1 LQGISWGPRPMPNP
15 EYFRRQADIC
25 LRLSLIASDDEVSNR
40 LLTMARSYMAKGDA
54 LERDA
59 AADGQVMADR
69 NGSTR
74 GDLDLGGRDLRPN
87 GPAANGAA
95 DC

>member
-1 LQGISWGPRPMPNP
+1 MPNP

-40 LLTMARSYMAKGDA
+40 LLTMARSYMAKSDA
-54 LERDA
+54 LERDGVGN
-59 AADGQVMADR
+59 GQVTADP
-69 NGSTR
+69 NGST
-74 GDLDLGGRDLRPN
+74 GGDFDLDGRDLRLN
-87 GPAANGAA
+87 GGAA

>member
-1 LQGISWGPRPMPNP
+1 MPNS

-40 LLTMARSYMAKGDA
+40 LITMARSYMAKGDV
-54 LERDA
+54 LERDG
-59 AADGQVMADR
+59 AADGQVMADP
-69 NGSTR
+69 NGSTGGDFDLDR
-74 GDLDLGGRDLRPN
+74 GDLR
-87 GPAANGAA
+87 ANGGGAAGSA

>member
-1 LQGISWGPRPMPNP
+1 MPNP

-40 LLTMARSYMAKGDA
+40 LLTMARSYMARGDA

-74 GDLDLGGRDLRPN
+74 GDLDLDGRDLRPN